1 MSEIIG
7 NILENSPVRTAE
19 APIKGVT
26 QIEQP
31 KIEKIEP
38 NTASEISESVE
49 SPGIVK
55 HSEPVVKK
63 DDKWD
68 GHGYEPV
75 ISTENTSGGRAMEIV
90 LQKRNRVPVSYV
102 G

>member
-7 NILENSPVRTAE
+7 SVIEKLPVSPVE
-19 APIKGVT
+19 APMQGVNPVE
-26 QIEQP
+26 QSRIETVEVNSTNEIG
-31 KIEKIEP
+31 KSV
-38 NTASEISESVE
+38 ASTTMVKESA
-49 SPGIVK
+49 
-55 HSEPVVKK
+55 PVVRG

-68 GHGYEPV
+68 GYGYEPV